1 MSLFNFFNQKKDAPF
16 FKIVLAENRAQGK
29 YKPINDK
36 ELELVSKIVQLI
48 NTSNLHYAKKIK
60 DDSVQL
66 ANLKKLSNDF
76 ILKST
81 IEFSIIYLCYFERFL
96 DPNKHNLNILTYLFF
111 CLSYSFDIQKNKLT
125 NPEYNDFYIAFTDRR
140 KFIIDAFE
148 KIAQQDVTYFKYCL
162 LENPF
167 SKMDEEIKNDLWPD
181 FNILTQVTFYTY
193 FVNILSSFGEIAK
206 EVLEDKI

>member
-1 MSLFNFFNQKKDAPF
+1 MSLFNFFNKKKDVPCF
-16 FKIVLAENRAQGK
+16 IIVLAENSAQGK

-48 NTSNLHYAKKIK
+48 NMSNFHYAKKIK

-66 ANLKKLSNDF
+66 TNLKKLSNDF

-96 DPNKHNLNILTYLFF
+96 DSNKHNLNILTYLFF

-125 NPEYNDFYIAFTDRR
+125 KPEYNDFYIAFTDRR

-167 SKMDEEIKNDLWPD
+167 SKMDEEIITHLWPD

-193 FVNILSSFGEIAK
+193 FVSMLSSFGELAK